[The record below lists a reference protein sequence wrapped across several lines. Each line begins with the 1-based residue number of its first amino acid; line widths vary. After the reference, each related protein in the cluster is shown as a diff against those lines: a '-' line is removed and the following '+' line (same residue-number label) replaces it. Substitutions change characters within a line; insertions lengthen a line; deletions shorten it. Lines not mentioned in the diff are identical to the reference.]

1 MEIQDTL
8 RTSVI
13 GVGGSLFGW
22 IEWAPPLFSA
32 LAAIATLIYM
42 VIKIYKEIKD

>member
-1 MEIQDTL
+1 MEDTL
-8 RTSVI
+8 RTSMI
-13 GVGGSLFGW
+13 GMSGSLFGW

-42 VIKIYKEIKD
+42 LIKIAKEIK